1 MKNKNNFL
9 TQNSD
14 QCNICKN
21 QNTTDSISGE
31 IFCPKCGNVETSY
44 GNNSS
49 QEKILSESTTTKSQY
64 HKHNREGS
72 EKGFRLKDS
81 RGIKLSGKNKIYF
94 NKISSEKHYWKT
106 SLEKYSDIKRNKTFE
121 CMETI
126 LSKRKIPEYA
136 QIFDE
141 GCMLYEKFVK
151 NGISYRK
158 NPKTLAT
165 VCAYFACLNYNYDIT
180 IEEISND
187 INENSRTINQN
198 LKNIEKLC
206 RHKNIKI
213 KNEGKDKLRL
223 IKLELL
229 KFPTEIISEKIKRK
243 TVLYFDFEKIE
254 RIIARSKKES
264 VASGIIDI
272 ITRENKLSV
281 NVKKIAEIYH
291 VSEHT
296 VRSQS
301 KNIQKELKK

>member
-1 MKNKNNFL
+1 MNNKNNFI

-14 QCNICKN
+14 QCKICKN
-21 QNTTDSISGE
+21 QNITDSITGE
-31 IFCPKCGNVETSY
+31 IFCPKCGNVEKTF

-49 QEKILSESTTTKSQY
+49 QEKILSEITTPKSQY
-64 HKHNREGS
+64 HKHNREGG

-81 RGIKLSGKNKIYF
+81 RGIKLIGKNKLWY
-94 NKISSEKHYWKT
+94 NKITSRSQHWKT
-106 SLEKYSDIKRNKTFE
+106 NLEKYQDIKRNKTFE

-126 LSKRKIPEYA
+126 LSKRKIPEHA

-141 GCMLYEKFVK
+141 GCMLYDKFVK
-151 NGISYRK
+151 NDISYRK
-158 NPKTLAT
+158 NHKTLAS
-165 VCAYFACLNYNYDIT
+165 VCVYFACKNYNYDIT

-187 INENSRTINQN
+187 INEDSKIIKQN
-198 LKNIEKLC
+198 LKNIVKLC
-206 RHKNIKI
+206 HHKNVKT
-213 KNEGKDKLRL
+213 KNDGKDKLRL

-229 KFPTEIISEKIKRK
+229 KFPTEIISEKIKRNI
-243 TVLYFDFEKIE
+243 VLDFDFEKIE
-254 RIIARSKKES
+254 RVIASSKKES

-272 ITRENKLSV
+272 TSRENKLSV